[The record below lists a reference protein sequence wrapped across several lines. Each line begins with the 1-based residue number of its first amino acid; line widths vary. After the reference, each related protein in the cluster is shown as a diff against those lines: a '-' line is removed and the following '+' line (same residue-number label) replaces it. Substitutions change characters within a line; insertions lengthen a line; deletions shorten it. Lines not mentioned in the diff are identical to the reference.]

1 MIGNTRAKQ
10 GDSLDYIRRG
20 NNQKVKP
27 ICYIQVSQYK
37 ACLSKTDHK
46 IEIQFLKVQV
56 IPRQMLKILKLV
68 ALEFI
73 LENLS
78 GVWRKSLGEMQW
90 FSANT

>member
-10 GDSLDYIRRG
+10 GDCLDYIRRG

-37 ACLSKTDHK
+37 VCLNKTEHK

-56 IPRQMLKILKLV
+56 IPRQMLK
-68 ALEFI
+68 
-73 LENLS
+73 
-78 GVWRKSLGEMQW
+78 SL
-90 FSANT
+90 N